1 MELDSFYI
9 KLLCKHKF
17 LKTLSA
23 RLKEATEKSKTTIKT
38 KLNGNEVLGSRLLP
52 FHPHDGL
59 KWICHPPRPQKRQLR
74 TKTNKLIVSSAVAD
88 FCVGMIVV
96 SSRFLCSMENKYI
109 TGYKGI
115 FIGIFRV
122 FLVNACGSNLV

>member
-9 KLLCKHKF
+9 KLLYKHKF

-38 KLNGNEVLGSRLLP
+38 KLNGNVVLGSRLLP
-52 FHPHDGL
+52 FHPHDGW

-74 TKTNKLIVSSAVAD
+74 TETNKCIVSSAVAD
-88 FCVGMIVV
+88 FCIGMIVV
-96 SSRFLCSMENKYI
+96 PSRFLCGMENEYI
-109 TGYKGI
+109 TG
-115 FIGIFRV
+115 
-122 FLVNACGSNLV
+122 

>member
-1 MELDSFYI
+1 MEPNSFYI
-9 KLLCKHKF
+9 KLLYEHKF

-52 FHPHDGL
+52 FHPHDDL

-109 TGYKGI
+109 TG
-115 FIGIFRV
+115 
-122 FLVNACGSNLV
+122 